1 MTRSLAEMKLLP
13 TKPLVKADDTLGTGM
28 DAVLLIAVFLGLGF
42 GLDRWLGTTP
52 WFTVGFVLFAAVG
65 WFLRMRYTYET
76 HMLAH
81 ESARDAAM
89 ATRLTSSPAADTD
102 RDPNS

>member
-1 MTRSLAEMKLLP
+1 MKLLP